1 MDKAIFSAGFI
12 RKKKKMKAKNEKK
25 IAKFDHGK

>member
-12 RKKKKMKAKNEKK
+12 RKKKKKNESQKREK
-25 IAKFDHGK
+25 NCIFDGK

>member
-12 RKKKKMKAKNEKK
+12 RKKKKNESQKREKNCT
-25 IAKFDHGK
+25 FDHEK